1 MTPSEEPSIVVGLSI
16 PPESLRAGA
25 AFYRRDKKIQ
35 PCAAAEWKMKMSDNQ
50 LRTAEDL
57 LHPAGGPDMS
67 ALRPNG
73 EKKLLIDTDK
83 GRYARYPIRTH
94 VVMKGDSMTELL
106 DKYVRPYLMEGDQVF
121 LSEKM
126 VSISQGRAF
135 PIDEIKV
142 SRLAKFLVKFVYKSP
157 YGVGLGSPWTMEL
170 AIRDIGRPRILF
182 AAFCAAVT
190 KPFGVRGVFY
200 NILGTKARSIDGP
213 GEYVLP
219 PFNKYA
225 KMSPLEPHKVAREL
239 SEYLGHDVIDANDL
253 GCEIL
258 GKPYEKP
265 ELELEL
271 VRAIFKDNP
280 LAQSAQQTPV
290 CLVRKVADDAEE
302 PVFPPEEA
310 PKEAPKEAPRAE

>member
-1 MTPSEEPSIVVGLSI
+1 
-16 PPESLRAGA
+16 
-25 AFYRRDKKIQ
+25 
-35 PCAAAEWKMKMSDNQ
+35 MSKQ
-50 LRTAEDL
+50 ELRTAEDL
-57 LHPAGGPDMS
+57 LHPAGGPDMTG
-67 ALRPNG
+67 LRPNG
-73 EKKLLIDTDK
+73 EKKLLIDTEK

-94 VVMKGDSMTELL
+94 VVMKGDSLTELL

-170 AIRDIGRPRILF
+170 AIRDIGRPRILL

-190 KPFGVRGVFY
+190 KPFGIRGVFY
-200 NILGTKARSIDGP
+200 NILGPKARSIDGP
-213 GEYVLP
+213 GDYVLP

-225 KMSPLEPHKVAREL
+225 KMSPLEPDKVAREL
-239 SEYLGHDVIDANDL
+239 TEYIGHDVVVLDANDL

-258 GKPYEKP
+258 GKPCEKP
-265 ELELEL
+265 ELELGL
-271 VRAIFKDNP
+271 VRQIFKDNP

-302 PVFPPEEA
+302 PVFPAEEPVTADAADTQKDDQQTDAA
-310 PKEAPKEAPRAE
+310 PAGESQAE